1 MDTAKQDEPQQ
12 QQDLQA
18 LQRTIP
24 IIHDPVK
31 TIGALSSTTTLSA
44 AVPALATSL
53 PRCPASPRST
63 LLIQDYS
70 SRRNMHFNPMTMTQ
84 EEDAQSHEFS
94 TRPTPLDVA
103 SLYFLAKTNQISR
116 PPFQKK

>member
-1 MDTAKQDEPQQ
+1 MDTAKQGEPQQ

-70 SRRNMHFNPMTMTQ
+70 SRRNMHFNPMATTQ
-84 EEDAQSHEFS
+84 EEDGQSHEFS
-94 TRPTPLDVA
+94 MHQSSLDVA
-103 SLYFLAKTNQISR
+103 SLYSLAKTNQI
-116 PPFQKK
+116 PALPFQTK